1 MLIRFNRNINFGDLF
16 ITSKGGYFLVVHNI
30 FNDDFPVSV
39 VDLTKNK
46 VDDEIAKLDNIKH
59 FYDIV
64 EVIPANQIIL
74 TKESIEK

>member
-1 MLIRFNRNINFGDLF
+1 MLIHFNRNINFGDLF
-16 ITSKGGYFLVVHNI
+16 ITSRGGYFLVVHNI
-30 FNDDFPVSV
+30 FNDDFPISV

-74 TKESIEK
+74 TKESIE